1 MKKKDVLKAGVLSM
15 LVAGAPFIGVADA
28 AEMPVYSLDEVV
40 VTATRTMKEI
50 QEVPS
55 SISVIT
61 AKDME
66 KKNIHTVRD
75 AIGQMPGLHI
85 DRQGDSSEISL
96 RGFDTT
102 NILVLVDGVQMNSTY
117 NSRVNLNDIPVDN
130 IERVEVLRGA
140 ASSIYGGHAVGGVVN
155 ITTKEAKEEGTTAT
169 ANLSYGSHDTWKKS
183 IYLHSKA
190 NEKWSFGMGY
200 EERKSDGFR
209 GFYRTARKDKK
220 LAGKT
225 ADYTAD
231 LPVLSDGSY
240 VYGGRGEKS
249 WKYEGYNAYVKY
261 DINDTQSVKYA
272 YAHTENSY
280 QYDNPFS
287 YVKDGNGNMV
297 FSGIVKTQK
306 GDVFS
311 LPTDRFY
318 GYRGAGV
325 KERHVLSFKDTARK
339 LESSLS
345 YSRDKYSGFTSATL
359 PDDYKKADWEGAGD
373 YSSHPEKIYNFN
385 LEKAWEKVGD
395 NHTIVAGLNLK
406 QEEMDQDRFSLSRWK
421 DKDSKTKYYAHDKG
435 KVKNMALYV
444 QDEWKISDPATVYLG
459 VRYDRFQKGDG
470 HFWKADGED
479 KVKDKG
485 YDYSSKGKTYN
496 EISPKVAFSY
506 QADENTNYYVSYG
519 HSFNPPPLYN
529 IYRYGGSGMGN
540 VIPNPALNPEKSDT
554 YEIGVKKK
562 ISHKT
567 NVSLNAYQVKTK
579 DKIAYTYFYGYKD
592 VLNKET
598 GKMEKKQYTD
608 HKQYINY
615 GEEKRRGVELELTH
629 SFNENLSGYMNW
641 AWQIGKVSGPVIPD
655 TNKKK
660 AYSGVVNYGI
670 PKHIFHAGLDWKK
683 DKLNLLLDCEYVSAR
698 MAPGEATD
706 EFGAEDQYFLVNTAV
721 NYDLTKDCTLQL
733 AVNNLLDRTYYCN
746 EATDGRTY
754 TFSVQYRM

>member
-1 MKKKDVLKAGVLSM
+1 MKKDVLKAGVLGM
-15 LVAGAPFIGVADA
+15 LVAGVPCIGGVNA

-75 AIGQMPGLHI
+75 AIGQMPGLYI
-85 DRQGDSSEISL
+85 NRKGDSSEINL

-117 NSRVNLNDIPVDN
+117 NSSVNLNDIPVDN

-183 IYLHSKA
+183 VYLHSKA

-209 GFYRTARKDKK
+209 GFYRAA
-220 LAGKT
+220 AGKKGQK

-261 DINDTQSVKYA
+261 DINDTQSLKYA
-272 YAHTENSY
+272 YAHTESNY
-280 QYDNPFS
+280 AYNNPFS
-287 YVKDGNGNMV
+287 YVKDANGNMV
-297 FSGIVKTQK
+297 FSGTVKTQK
-306 GDVFS
+306 GDILK
-311 LPTDRFY
+311 LPTSRFY

-325 KERHVLSFKDTARK
+325 KERHILSFKDTANK

-345 YSRDKYSGFTSATL
+345 YSRDKYNGFTSATV
-359 PDDYKKADWEGAGD
+359 DKKYKKADWEGAGD

-421 DKDSKTKYYAHDKG
+421 DKDSKTKYYANDKG

-444 QDEWKISDPATVYLG
+444 QDEWKVSNPVMVYLG
-459 VRYDRFQKGDG
+459 VRYDHFKKGDG
-470 HFWKADGED
+470 HFWLD
-479 KVKDKG
+479 KK

-540 VIPNPALNPEKSDT
+540 VIPNPGLNPEKSDT

-562 ISHKT
+562 LSPKT
-567 NVSLNAYQVKTK
+567 NMSLNAYQVKQ
-579 DKIAYTYFYGYKD
+579 KIK
-592 VLNKET
+592 
-598 GKMEKKQYTD
+598 
-608 HKQYINY
+608 
-615 GEEKRRGVELELTH
+615 
-629 SFNENLSGYMNW
+629 
-641 AWQIGKVSGPVIPD
+641 
-655 TNKKK
+655 
-660 AYSGVVNYGI
+660 
-670 PKHIFHAGLDWKK
+670 
-683 DKLNLLLDCEYVSAR
+683 
-698 MAPGEATD
+698 
-706 EFGAEDQYFLVNTAV
+706 
-721 NYDLTKDCTLQL
+721 
-733 AVNNLLDRTYYCN
+733 
-746 EATDGRTY
+746 
-754 TFSVQYRM
+754 

>member
-15 LVAGAPFIGVADA
+15 LVAGVPFIGVADA

-75 AIGQMPGLHI
+75 AIGQMPGLYI
-85 DRQGDSSEISL
+85 NRKGDSSEINL

-117 NSRVNLNDIPVDN
+117 NSSVNLNDIPVDN

-155 ITTKEAKEEGTTAT
+155 ITTKEAKKEGTTAT

-209 GFYRTARKDKK
+209 GFYRAA
-220 LAGKT
+220 AGKKGQK

-261 DINDTQSVKYA
+261 DINDTQSLKYA
-272 YAHTENSY
+272 YAHTESNY
-280 QYDNPFS
+280 AYNNPFS
-287 YVKDGNGNMV
+287 YVKDANGNMV
-297 FSGIVKTQK
+297 FSGTVKTQN
-306 GDVFS
+306 GDILK
-311 LPTDRFY
+311 LPTSRFY
-318 GYRGAGV
+318 GYRGEGV
-325 KERHVLSFKDTARK
+325 KERHILSFKDTANK

-345 YSRDKYSGFTSATL
+345 YSRDKYNGFTSPSVPRNYT
-359 PDDYKKADWEGAGD
+359 KADWEGAGD

-421 DKDSKTKYYAHDKG
+421 DKDSKTEYYAHDKG

-444 QDEWKISDPATVYLG
+444 QDEWKVSDPATVYLG

-470 HFWKADGED
+470 HFWLD
-479 KVKDKG
+479 KE

-540 VIPNPALNPEKSDT
+540 VIPNPGLNPEKSDT

-562 ISHKT
+562 LSPKT
-567 NVSLNAYQVKTK
+567 NMSLNAYQVKTK
-579 DKIAYTYFYGYKD
+579 DKIAYTYFY
-592 VLNKET
+592 KE
-598 GKMEKKQYTD
+598 KELQY
-608 HKQYINY
+608 KQYINY
-615 GEEKRRGVELELTH
+615 GEEKRHGVELELTH

-641 AWQIGKVSGPVIPD
+641 AWQIGKLSGPALID
-655 TNKKK
+655 TNRTK
-660 AYSGVVNYGI
+660 AYSGRVNYGI

-733 AVNNLLDRTYYCN
+733 AVNNLLDRTYYCD

>member
-1 MKKKDVLKAGVLSM
+1 M
-15 LVAGAPFIGVADA
+15 
-28 AEMPVYSLDEVV
+28 
-40 VTATRTMKEI
+40 
-50 QEVPS
+50 
-55 SISVIT
+55 
-61 AKDME
+61 
-66 KKNIHTVRD
+66 
-75 AIGQMPGLHI
+75 
-85 DRQGDSSEISL
+85 

-117 NSRVNLNDIPVDN
+117 NSRVNLNEIPVDN

-155 ITTKEAKEEGTTAT
+155 ITTKEAKKEGTTAT

-183 IYLHSKA
+183 VYLHSKA

-209 GFYRTARKDKK
+209 GFYGVAKK
-220 LAGKT
+220 MKKT
-225 ADYTAD
+225 EPENYTAD

-240 VYGGRGEKS
+240 VYGGRGEKA
-249 WKYEGYNAYVKY
+249 WKYEGYNAYIKY
-261 DINDTQSVKYA
+261 DINNTQSVKYS
-272 YAHTENSY
+272 YAHTESNY
-280 QYDNPFS
+280 HYNNPFS
-287 YVKDGNGNMV
+287 YVRDANGNMV

-306 GDVFS
+306 GDFIK
-311 LPTDRFY
+311 LAPKNFY
-318 GYRGAGV
+318 GHLGEGV
-325 KERHVLSFKDTARK
+325 KERHILSFKDTVNK

-345 YSRDKYSGFTSATL
+345 YSRDKYNGYTGPTL
-359 PDDYKKADWEGAGD
+359 SRNYTKADWEGAGD

-421 DKDSKTKYYAHDKG
+421 DKDSKTKYYANDKG

-444 QDEWKISDPATVYLG
+444 QDEWKVSNPVMVYLG
-459 VRYDRFQKGDG
+459 VRYDHFKKGDG
-470 HFWKADGED
+470 HFWLD
-479 KVKDKG
+479 KK

-496 EISPKVAFSY
+496 EISPKAAFSY

-519 HSFNPPPLYN
+519 HSFNPPQLYN
-529 IYRYGGSGMGN
+529 IYRYGKTRSGDKIN
-540 VIPNPALNPEKSDT
+540 SNPGLNPETSDT

-562 ISHKT
+562 LSDKT
-567 NVSLNAYQVKTK
+567 NVSLNAYRVKTK
-579 DKIAYTYFYGYKD
+579 DKITYVSFYKK
-592 VLNKET
+592 NKPKTKENI
-598 GKMEKKQYTD
+598 EYKQYV
-608 HKQYINY
+608 NY

-641 AWQIGKVSGPVIPD
+641 AWQTGNLSGSGLAGTD
-655 TNKKK
+655 QT
-660 AYSGVVNYGI
+660 AYSGVVNYGV

-698 MAPGEATD
+698 MASGAATD
-706 EFGAEDQYFLVNTAV
+706 EYGAYDQYFLVNTAV

-733 AVNNLLDRTYYCN
+733 AVDNLLNRTYYSK
-746 EATDGRTY
+746 EATDGKTY
-754 TFSVQYRM
+754 TFSVTYRM

>member
-1 MKKKDVLKAGVLSM
+1 MKKKDVLKASVLSM
-15 LVAGAPFIGVADA
+15 LVAGVPCIGGVNA

-75 AIGQMPGLHI
+75 AIGQMPGLYI
-85 DRQGDSSEISL
+85 DRKGDSSEINL

-102 NILVLVDGVQMNSTY
+102 DILVLVDGVQMNSTY
-117 NSRVNLNDIPVDN
+117 NSSVNLNDIPVDN

-183 IYLHSKA
+183 VYLHSKA

-209 GFYRTARKDKK
+209 GFYRAAKNDKK

-225 ADYTAD
+225 EDYTAD
-231 LPVLSDGSY
+231 LPVLSNKSY

-280 QYDNPFS
+280 QYNNPFS
-287 YVKDGNGNMV
+287 YVKDASGNMV

-306 GDVFS
+306 GDLFE
-311 LPTDRFY
+311 LAPGNFY

-406 QEEMDQDRFSLSRWK
+406 QEEMDQDRFNLSRWK
-421 DKDSKTKYYAHDKG
+421 DKDSKIRYYANDKG

-444 QDEWKISDPATVYLG
+444 QDEWKVSNPATVYLG

-470 HFWKADGED
+470 YFWKDQNKG
-479 KVKDKG
+479 KDKEK
-485 YDYSSKGKTYN
+485 YNRSSKGKTYN

-540 VIPNPALNPEKSDT
+540 VIPNPALDPERSDT

-562 ISHKT
+562 LSLSLIHISEPT
-567 NVSLNAYQVKTK
+567 RPY
-579 DKIAYTYFYGYKD
+579 
-592 VLNKET
+592 
-598 GKMEKKQYTD
+598 
-608 HKQYINY
+608 
-615 GEEKRRGVELELTH
+615 
-629 SFNENLSGYMNW
+629 
-641 AWQIGKVSGPVIPD
+641 
-655 TNKKK
+655 
-660 AYSGVVNYGI
+660 
-670 PKHIFHAGLDWKK
+670 
-683 DKLNLLLDCEYVSAR
+683 
-698 MAPGEATD
+698 
-706 EFGAEDQYFLVNTAV
+706 
-721 NYDLTKDCTLQL
+721 
-733 AVNNLLDRTYYCN
+733 
-746 EATDGRTY
+746 
-754 TFSVQYRM
+754 

>member
-1 MKKKDVLKAGVLSM
+1 MKKDVLKAGVLGM
-15 LVAGAPFIGVADA
+15 LVASVPCMGGVDA

-117 NSRVNLNDIPVDN
+117 NSRVNLNEIPVDN

-155 ITTKEAKEEGTTAT
+155 ITTKEAKKEGTTAT

-183 IYLHSKA
+183 VYLHSKA

-209 GFYRTARKDKK
+209 GFYGAAKK
-220 LAGKT
+220 MKKT
-225 ADYTAD
+225 EPENYTAD

-240 VYGGRGEKS
+240 VYGGRGEKA
-249 WKYEGYNAYVKY
+249 WKYEGYNAYIKY
-261 DINDTQSVKYA
+261 DINNTQSVKYS
-272 YAHTENSY
+272 YAHTESNY
-280 QYDNPFS
+280 HYNNPFS
-287 YVKDGNGNMV
+287 YVRDANGNMV

-306 GDVFS
+306 GDFIK
-311 LPTDRFY
+311 LAPKNFY
-318 GYRGAGV
+318 GHLGEGV
-325 KERHVLSFKDTARK
+325 KERHILSFKDTVNK

-345 YSRDKYSGFTSATL
+345 YSRDKYNGYTGPTL
-359 PDDYKKADWEGAGD
+359 SRNYTKADWEGAGD

-421 DKDSKTKYYAHDKG
+421 DKDSKTKYYANDKG

-444 QDEWKISDPATVYLG
+444 QDEWKVSNPVMVYLG
-459 VRYDRFQKGDG
+459 VRYDHFKKGDG
-470 HFWKADGED
+470 HFWLD
-479 KVKDKG
+479 KK

-496 EISPKVAFSY
+496 EISPKAAFSY
-506 QADENTNYYVSYG
+506 QADENTNYYLSYG
-519 HSFNPPPLYN
+519 HSFNPPQLYN
-529 IYRYGGSGMGN
+529 IYRYGKTRSGDKIN
-540 VIPNPALNPEKSDT
+540 PNPGLNPETSDT

-562 ISHKT
+562 LSDKT
-567 NVSLNAYQVKTK
+567 NVSLNAYRVKTK
-579 DKIAYTYFYGYKD
+579 DKITYVSFYKK
-592 VLNKET
+592 NKPKTKENI
-598 GKMEKKQYTD
+598 EYKQYV
-608 HKQYINY
+608 NY

-641 AWQIGKVSGPVIPD
+641 AWQTGNLSGSGLAGTD
-655 TNKKK
+655 QT
-660 AYSGVVNYGI
+660 AYSGVVNYGV

-698 MAPGEATD
+698 MASGAATD
-706 EFGAEDQYFLVNTAV
+706 EYGAYDQYFLVNTAV

-733 AVNNLLDRTYYCN
+733 AVDNLLNRTYYSK
-746 EATDGRTY
+746 EATDGKTY
-754 TFSVQYRM
+754 TFSVTYRM

>member
-1 MKKKDVLKAGVLSM
+1 MKKKDVLKAGVLGM
-15 LVAGAPFIGVADA
+15 LVAGVPCIGMADA

-117 NSRVNLNDIPVDN
+117 NSKVNLNDIPVDN

-155 ITTKEAKEEGTTAT
+155 ITTKEAKKEGTTAT
-169 ANLSYGSHDTWKKS
+169 ANLSYGSHNTWKKS
-183 IYLHSKA
+183 VYLHSKA

-209 GFYRTARKDKK
+209 GFYGAAKK
-220 LAGKT
+220 MKKPEPEN
-225 ADYTAD
+225 YTAD

-240 VYGGRGEKS
+240 VYGGRGEKA
-249 WKYEGYNAYVKY
+249 WKYEGYNAYIKY
-261 DINDTQSVKYA
+261 DINNTQSVKYS
-272 YAHTENSY
+272 YAHTESNY
-280 QYDNPFS
+280 HYNNPFS
-287 YVKDGNGNMV
+287 YVRDANGNMV
-297 FSGIVKTQK
+297 FSGTVKTQK
-306 GDVFS
+306 GDFIK
-311 LPTDRFY
+311 LAPKNFY
-318 GYRGAGV
+318 GHIGEGV
-325 KERHVLSFKDTARK
+325 KERHILSFKDTVNR

-345 YSRDKYSGFTSATL
+345 YSRDKYNGYTGPTL
-359 PDDYKKADWEGAGD
+359 SRNYTKADWEGAGD

-406 QEEMDQDRFSLSRWK
+406 QEEMDQDRFNLSRWK
-421 DKDSKTKYYAHDKG
+421 DKDSKIRYYANDKG

-444 QDEWKISDPATVYLG
+444 QDEWKVSNPATVYLG

-470 HFWKADGED
+470 YFWKDQNKG
-479 KVKDKG
+479 KDKEK
-485 YDYSSKGKTYN
+485 YSRSSKGKTYN

-519 HSFNPPPLYN
+519 HSFNPPQLYN
-529 IYRYGGSGMGN
+529 IYRYGKTRSGDKIN
-540 VIPNPALNPEKSDT
+540 PNPGLNPETSDT

-562 ISHKT
+562 LSDKT
-567 NVSLNAYQVKTK
+567 NLSLNAYRIKTK
-579 DKIAYTYFYGYKD
+579 DTITYVSFYEK
-592 VLNKET
+592 NKPQT
-598 GKMEKKQYTD
+598 EKKVDY
-608 HKQYINY
+608 KQYINY

-641 AWQIGKVSGPVIPD
+641 AWQTGKLNGSGLAGTD
-655 TNKKK
+655 QT

-698 MAPGEATD
+698 MASGAATD
-706 EFGAEDQYFLVNTAV
+706 EYGAYDQYFLVNTAV
-721 NYDLTKDCTLQL
+721 NYDLTKDCALQL
-733 AVNNLLDRTYYCN
+733 AVDNLLDRTYYSK

-754 TFSVQYRM
+754 TFSVTYRM

>member
-1 MKKKDVLKAGVLSM
+1 MKKDVLKAGVLGM
-15 LVAGAPFIGVADA
+15 LVAGVPCMGGADA

-117 NSRVNLNDIPVDN
+117 NSKVNLNDIPVDN

-169 ANLSYGSHDTWKKS
+169 ANLSYGSHNTWKKS
-183 IYLHSKA
+183 VYLHSKA
-190 NEKWSFGMGY
+190 NEKWSFGIGY

-209 GFYRTARKDKK
+209 GFYGAAKK
-220 LAGKT
+220 MKKPEPEN
-225 ADYTAD
+225 YTAD
-231 LPVLSDGSY
+231 LPVLSNKSY
-240 VYGGRGEKS
+240 VYGGRGEKA
-249 WKYEGYNAYVKY
+249 WKYEGYNAYIKY
-261 DINDTQSVKYA
+261 DISDTQSLKYS
-272 YAHTENSY
+272 YAHTESNY
-280 QYDNPFS
+280 HYNNPFS
-287 YVKDGNGNMV
+287 YVRDANGNMV
-297 FSGIVKTQK
+297 FSGTVKTQK
-306 GDVFS
+306 GD
-311 LPTDRFY
+311 LIKLAPKNFY
-318 GYRGAGV
+318 GHLGEGV
-325 KERHVLSFKDTARK
+325 KERHILSFKDTVNK

-345 YSRDKYSGFTSATL
+345 YSRDKYNGYTGPTL
-359 PDDYKKADWEGAGD
+359 SRNYTKADWEGAGD

-421 DKDSKTKYYAHDKG
+421 DKDSKTKYYANDKG

-444 QDEWKISDPATVYLG
+444 QDEWKVSNPVMVYLG
-459 VRYDRFQKGDG
+459 VRYDHFKKGDG
-470 HFWKADGED
+470 HFWLD
-479 KVKDKG
+479 KK

-496 EISPKVAFSY
+496 EISPKAAFSY

-519 HSFNPPPLYN
+519 HSFNPPQLYN
-529 IYRYGGSGMGN
+529 IYRYGKTRSGDKIN
-540 VIPNPALNPEKSDT
+540 PNPGLNPETSDT

-562 ISHKT
+562 LSDKT
-567 NVSLNAYQVKTK
+567 NLSLNAYRIKTK
-579 DKIAYTYFYGYKD
+579 DKITYVSFYEK
-592 VLNKET
+592 NKPQT
-598 GKMEKKQYTD
+598 EKKVDY
-608 HKQYINY
+608 KQYINY

-641 AWQIGKVSGPVIPD
+641 AW
-655 TNKKK
+655 
-660 AYSGVVNYGI
+660 
-670 PKHIFHAGLDWKK
+670 
-683 DKLNLLLDCEYVSAR
+683 
-698 MAPGEATD
+698 
-706 EFGAEDQYFLVNTAV
+706 
-721 NYDLTKDCTLQL
+721 
-733 AVNNLLDRTYYCN
+733 
-746 EATDGRTY
+746 
-754 TFSVQYRM
+754 

>member
-1 MKKKDVLKAGVLSM
+1 MKKDVLKAGVLGM
-15 LVAGAPFIGVADA
+15 LVAGVPCMGGVDA

-75 AIGQMPGLHI
+75 AIGQMPGLYI
-85 DRQGDSSEISL
+85 NRKGDSSEINL

-117 NSRVNLNDIPVDN
+117 NSSVNLNDIPVDN

-183 IYLHSKA
+183 VYLHSKA

-209 GFYRTARKDKK
+209 GFYRTA
-220 LAGKT
+220 AGKKGQK

-261 DINDTQSVKYA
+261 DINDTQSLKYA
-272 YAHTENSY
+272 YAHTESNY
-280 QYDNPFS
+280 AYNNPFS
-287 YVKDGNGNMV
+287 YVKDANGNMV
-297 FSGIVKTQK
+297 FSGTVKTQK
-306 GDVFS
+306 GDILK
-311 LPTDRFY
+311 LPTSRFY

-325 KERHVLSFKDTARK
+325 KERHVLSFKDTANK

-345 YSRDKYSGFTSATL
+345 YSRDKYNGFTS
-359 PDDYKKADWEGAGD
+359 PSVDKKYKKADWEGAGD

-479 KVKDKG
+479 KVKDKVKDKG

-562 ISHKT
+562 LSPKT
-567 NVSLNAYQVKTK
+567 NMSLNAYQVKTK
-579 DKIAYTYFYGYKD
+579 DKIAYTSFYGYEDK
-592 VLNKET
+592 LNKET
-598 GKMEKKQYTD
+598 GKMEKNRYIH

-641 AWQIGKVSGPVIPD
+641 AWQTGKLNGSGLAGTD
-655 TNKKK
+655 QT

-698 MAPGEATD
+698 LAPGEAAD

-721 NYDLTKDCTLQL
+721 NYDLTKDCALQL
-733 AVNNLLDRTYYCN
+733 AVNNLLDRTYYCD

>member
-1 MKKKDVLKAGVLSM
+1 MKKDVLKAGVLGM
-15 LVAGAPFIGVADA
+15 LVAGVPCMGGVDA

-75 AIGQMPGLHI
+75 AIGQMPGLYI
-85 DRQGDSSEISL
+85 NRKGDSSEINL

-117 NSRVNLNDIPVDN
+117 NSSVNLNDIPVDN

-183 IYLHSKA
+183 VYLHSKA

-209 GFYRTARKDKK
+209 GFYRAA
-220 LAGKT
+220 AGKKGQK

-261 DINDTQSVKYA
+261 DINDTQSLKYA
-272 YAHTENSY
+272 YAHTESNY
-280 QYDNPFS
+280 AYNNPFS
-287 YVKDGNGNMV
+287 YVKDANGNMV
-297 FSGIVKTQK
+297 FSGTVKTQN
-306 GDVFS
+306 GDILK
-311 LPTDRFY
+311 LPTSRFY
-318 GYRGAGV
+318 GYRGEGV
-325 KERHVLSFKDTARK
+325 KERHILSFKDTANK

-345 YSRDKYSGFTSATL
+345 YSRDKYNGFTSATL
-359 PDDYKKADWEGAGD
+359 PKNYTKADWEGAGD

-406 QEEMDQDRFSLSRWK
+406 QEEMDQDRFNLSRWK
-421 DKDSKTKYYAHDKG
+421 DKDSKIRYYANDKG

-444 QDEWKISDPATVYLG
+444 QDEWKVSDPATVYLG
-459 VRYDRFQKGDG
+459 VRYDRFQKEDG
-470 HFWKADGED
+470 HFWLD
-479 KVKDKG
+479 KE

-540 VIPNPALNPEKSDT
+540 VIPNPGLNPEKSDT

-562 ISHKT
+562 LSPKT
-567 NVSLNAYQVKTK
+567 NMSLNAYQVKTK
-579 DKIAYTYFYGYKD
+579 DKIAYTYFY
-592 VLNKET
+592 KE
-598 GKMEKKQYTD
+598 KELQY
-608 HKQYINY
+608 KQYINY
-615 GEEKRRGVELELTH
+615 GEEKRHGVELELTH

-641 AWQIGKVSGPVIPD
+641 AWQIGKLSGPALID
-655 TNKKK
+655 TNRTK
-660 AYSGVVNYGI
+660 AYSGRVNYGI

-698 MAPGEATD
+698 MAPGEAAD

-733 AVNNLLDRTYYCN
+733 AVNNLLDRTYYCD

>member
-1 MKKKDVLKAGVLSM
+1 MKKKDVLKAGVLGM
-15 LVAGAPFIGVADA
+15 LVAGVPCIGGVNA

-75 AIGQMPGLHI
+75 AIGQMPGLYI
-85 DRQGDSSEISL
+85 DRKGDSSEINL
-96 RGFDTT
+96 RGFDTK

-117 NSRVNLNDIPVDN
+117 NSSVNLNDIPVDN

-306 GDVFS
+306 GDLFS
-311 LPTDRFY
+311 LPTTRFY

-325 KERHVLSFKDTARK
+325 KERHILSFKDTANK

-345 YSRDKYSGFTSATL
+345 YSRDKYNGFTSATL
-359 PDDYKKADWEGAGD
+359 PKNYTKADWEGAGD

-421 DKDSKTKYYAHDKG
+421 DKDSKTEYYAHDKG

-444 QDEWKISDPATVYLG
+444 QDEWKVSDPATVYLG

-470 HFWKADGED
+470 HFWLD
-479 KVKDKG
+479 KE

-540 VIPNPALNPEKSDT
+540 VIPNPGLNPEKSDT

-562 ISHKT
+562 LSPKT
-567 NVSLNAYQVKTK
+567 NMSLNAYQVKTK
-579 DKIAYTYFYGYKD
+579 DKIAYTYFY
-592 VLNKET
+592 KE
-598 GKMEKKQYTD
+598 KELQY
-608 HKQYINY
+608 KQYINY
-615 GEEKRRGVELELTH
+615 GEEKRHGVELELTH

-641 AWQIGKVSGPVIPD
+641 AWQIGKLSGPALID
-655 TNKKK
+655 TNRTK
-660 AYSGVVNYGI
+660 AYSGRVNYGI

-698 MAPGEATD
+698 MAPGEPTD
-706 EFGAEDQYFLVNTAV
+706 EYGADDQYFLVNTAV

-733 AVNNLLDRTYYCN
+733 AVDNLLDRTYYCD

>member
-1 MKKKDVLKAGVLSM
+1 MKKNDVLKAGVLGM
-15 LVAGAPFIGVADA
+15 LVAGVPCMGGVDA

-75 AIGQMPGLHI
+75 AIGQMPGLYI
-85 DRQGDSSEISL
+85 NRKGDSSEISL

-102 NILVLVDGVQMNSTY
+102 DILVLVDGVQMNSTY
-117 NSRVNLNDIPVDN
+117 NSSVNLNDIPVDN

-140 ASSIYGGHAVGGVVN
+140 ASSIYGGHAVGGVIN

-183 IYLHSKA
+183 VYLHSKA

-209 GFYRTARKDKK
+209 GFYRAA
-220 LAGKT
+220 AGKKGEK

-231 LPVLSDGSY
+231 LPVLSNGSY
-240 VYGGRGEKS
+240 VYGGRGEKA

-261 DINDTQSVKYA
+261 DINDTQSIKYA
-272 YAHTENSY
+272 YAHTENNY
-280 QYDNPFS
+280 AYNNPFS

-311 LPTDRFY
+311 LPTTRFY

-345 YSRDKYSGFTSATL
+345 YSRDKYNGFTS
-359 PDDYKKADWEGAGD
+359 PSVDKKYKKADWEGAGD

-421 DKDSKTKYYAHDKG
+421 DKDSKTKYYANDKG

-444 QDEWKISDPATVYLG
+444 QDEWKVSDPATVYLG

-470 HFWKADGED
+470 YFWKD
-479 KVKDKG
+479 KE
-485 YDYSSKGKTYN
+485 YNYSSKGKTYN

-540 VIPNPALNPEKSDT
+540 VIPNPALDPERSDT

-562 ISHKT
+562 LSPKT
-567 NVSLNAYQVKTK
+567 NMSLNAYQVKTK

-592 VLNKET
+592 ELNKKT

-615 GEEKRRGVELELTH
+615 GEEKRHGVELELTH

-698 MAPGEATD
+698 MAPGAATD
-706 EFGAEDQYFLVNTAV
+706 EYGAYDQYFLVNTAV

-733 AVNNLLDRTYYCN
+733 AVDNLLDRTYYCD

>member
-1 MKKKDVLKAGVLSM
+1 
-15 LVAGAPFIGVADA
+15 
-28 AEMPVYSLDEVV
+28 
-40 VTATRTMKEI
+40 
-50 QEVPS
+50 
-55 SISVIT
+55 
-61 AKDME
+61 
-66 KKNIHTVRD
+66 
-75 AIGQMPGLHI
+75 
-85 DRQGDSSEISL
+85 
-96 RGFDTT
+96 
-102 NILVLVDGVQMNSTY
+102 
-117 NSRVNLNDIPVDN
+117 
-130 IERVEVLRGA
+130 
-140 ASSIYGGHAVGGVVN
+140 
-155 ITTKEAKEEGTTAT
+155 
-169 ANLSYGSHDTWKKS
+169 
-183 IYLHSKA
+183 
-190 NEKWSFGMGY
+190 MGY

-209 GFYRTARKDKK
+209 GFYRAA
-220 LAGKT
+220 AGKKGQK

-261 DINDTQSVKYA
+261 DINDTQSLKYA
-272 YAHTENSY
+272 YAHTESNY
-280 QYDNPFS
+280 AYNNPFS
-287 YVKDGNGNMV
+287 YVKDANGNMV
-297 FSGIVKTQK
+297 FSGTVKTQN
-306 GDVFS
+306 GDILK
-311 LPTDRFY
+311 LPTSRFY
-318 GYRGAGV
+318 GYRGEGV
-325 KERHVLSFKDTARK
+325 KERHILSFKDTANK

-345 YSRDKYSGFTSATL
+345 YSRDKYNGFTSATL
-359 PDDYKKADWEGAGD
+359 PKNYTKADWEGAGD

-421 DKDSKTKYYAHDKG
+421 DKDSKTEYYAHDKG

-444 QDEWKISDPATVYLG
+444 QDEWKVSNPATVYLG

-470 HFWKADGED
+470 HFWLD
-479 KVKDKG
+479 KE

-540 VIPNPALNPEKSDT
+540 VIPNPGLNPEKSDT

-562 ISHKT
+562 LSPKT
-567 NVSLNAYQVKTK
+567 NMSLNAYQVKTK
-579 DKIAYTYFYGYKD
+579 DKIAYTYFY
-592 VLNKET
+592 KE
-598 GKMEKKQYTD
+598 KELQY
-608 HKQYINY
+608 KQYINY
-615 GEEKRRGVELELTH
+615 GEEKRHGVELELAH

-641 AWQIGKVSGPVIPD
+641 AWQIGKLSGPALVD
-655 TNKKK
+655 TNRTK
-660 AYSGVVNYGI
+660 AYSGKVNYGI

-706 EFGAEDQYFLVNTAV
+706 EYGARDQYFLVNTAV

-733 AVNNLLDRTYYCN
+733 AVDNLLDRTYYCD

>member
-15 LVAGAPFIGVADA
+15 LVAGVPCIGGVNA

-55 SISVIT
+55 GISVIT

-66 KKNIHTVRD
+66 KKNIRTVRD
-75 AIGQMPGLHI
+75 AIGQMPGLYI
-85 DRQGDSSEISL
+85 DRKGDSSEINL

-117 NSRVNLNDIPVDN
+117 NSSVNLNDIPVDN

-155 ITTKEAKEEGTTAT
+155 ITTKEAKKEGTTAT

-183 IYLHSKA
+183 VYLHSKA

-209 GFYRTARKDKK
+209 GFYRAA
-220 LAGKT
+220 AGKKGQK

-261 DINDTQSVKYA
+261 DINDTQSLKYA
-272 YAHTENSY
+272 YAHTESNY
-280 QYDNPFS
+280 AYNNPFS
-287 YVKDGNGNMV
+287 YVKDANGNMV
-297 FSGIVKTQK
+297 FSGTVKTQK
-306 GDVFS
+306 GDILK
-311 LPTDRFY
+311 LPTSRFY

-325 KERHVLSFKDTARK
+325 KERHVLSFKDTANK

-345 YSRDKYSGFTSATL
+345 YSRDKYNGFTSPSVPRNYT
-359 PDDYKKADWEGAGD
+359 KADWEGAGD

-421 DKDSKTKYYAHDKG
+421 DKDSKTKYYANDKG

-444 QDEWKISDPATVYLG
+444 QDEWKVSVPATVYLG

-470 HFWKADGED
+470 HFWLD
-479 KVKDKG
+479 KK

-540 VIPNPALNPEKSDT
+540 VIPNPGLNPEKSDT

-562 ISHKT
+562 LSPKT
-567 NVSLNAYQVKTK
+567 NMSLNAYQVKTK
-579 DKIAYTYFYGYKD
+579 DKIAYTYFY
-592 VLNKET
+592 KE
-598 GKMEKKQYTD
+598 KELQY
-608 HKQYINY
+608 KQYINY
-615 GEEKRRGVELELTH
+615 GEEKRHGVELELTH

-641 AWQIGKVSGPVIPD
+641 AWQIGKLSGPALVD
-655 TNKKK
+655 TNRTK
-660 AYSGVVNYGI
+660 AYSGKVNYGI

-706 EFGAEDQYFLVNTAV
+706 EYGAEDQYFLVNTAV

-733 AVNNLLDRTYYCN
+733 AVDNLLDRTYYSR

>member
-1 MKKKDVLKAGVLSM
+1 MKKKDVLKAGVLGM
-15 LVAGAPFIGVADA
+15 LVAGVPCMGWADA

-117 NSRVNLNDIPVDN
+117 NSKVNLNDIPVDN

-169 ANLSYGSHDTWKKS
+169 ANLSYGSHNTWKKS
-183 IYLHSKA
+183 VYLHSKA
-190 NEKWSFGMGY
+190 NEKWSFGIGY

-209 GFYRTARKDKK
+209 GFYGAAKK
-220 LAGKT
+220 MKKPEPEN
-225 ADYTAD
+225 YTAD
-231 LPVLSDGSY
+231 LPVLSNKSY
-240 VYGGRGEKS
+240 VYGGRGEKA
-249 WKYEGYNAYVKY
+249 WKYEGYNAYIKY
-261 DINDTQSVKYA
+261 DISDTQSLKYS
-272 YAHTENSY
+272 YAHTESNY
-280 QYDNPFS
+280 HYNNPFS
-287 YVKDGNGNMV
+287 YVRDANGNMV
-297 FSGIVKTQK
+297 FSGTVKTQK
-306 GDVFS
+306 GD
-311 LPTDRFY
+311 LIKLAPKNFY
-318 GYRGAGV
+318 GHLGEGV
-325 KERHVLSFKDTARK
+325 KERHILSFKDTVNK

-345 YSRDKYSGFTSATL
+345 YSRDKYNGYTGPTL
-359 PDDYKKADWEGAGD
+359 SRNYTKADWEGAGD

-421 DKDSKTKYYAHDKG
+421 DKDSKTKYYANDKG

-444 QDEWKISDPATVYLG
+444 QDEWKVSNPVMVYLG
-459 VRYDRFQKGDG
+459 VRYDHFKKGDG
-470 HFWKADGED
+470 HFWLD
-479 KVKDKG
+479 KK

-496 EISPKVAFSY
+496 EISPKAAFSY

-519 HSFNPPPLYN
+519 HSFNPPQLYN
-529 IYRYGGSGMGN
+529 IYRYGKTRSGDKIN
-540 VIPNPALNPEKSDT
+540 PNPGLNPETSDT

-562 ISHKT
+562 LSDKT
-567 NVSLNAYQVKTK
+567 NLSLNAYRIKTK
-579 DKIAYTYFYGYKD
+579 DKITYVSFYEK
-592 VLNKET
+592 NKPQT
-598 GKMEKKQYTD
+598 EKKVDY
-608 HKQYINY
+608 KQYINY

-641 AWQIGKVSGPVIPD
+641 AWQTGKLNGSGLAGTD
-655 TNKKK
+655 QT

-698 MAPGEATD
+698 MASGAATD
-706 EFGAEDQYFLVNTAV
+706 EYGAYDQYFLVNTAV
-721 NYDLTKDCTLQL
+721 NYDLTKDCALQL
-733 AVNNLLDRTYYCN
+733 AVDNLLDRTYYSK

-754 TFSVQYRM
+754 TFSVTYRM

>member
-1 MKKKDVLKAGVLSM
+1 
-15 LVAGAPFIGVADA
+15 
-28 AEMPVYSLDEVV
+28 
-40 VTATRTMKEI
+40 
-50 QEVPS
+50 
-55 SISVIT
+55 
-61 AKDME
+61 ME

-75 AIGQMPGLHI
+75 AIGQMPGLYI
-85 DRQGDSSEISL
+85 NRKGDSSEINL

-117 NSRVNLNDIPVDN
+117 NSSVNLNDIPVDN

-155 ITTKEAKEEGTTAT
+155 ITTKEAKKEGTTAT

-209 GFYRTARKDKK
+209 GFYRAA
-220 LAGKT
+220 AGKKGQK

-261 DINDTQSVKYA
+261 DINDTQSLKYA
-272 YAHTENSY
+272 YAHTESNY
-280 QYDNPFS
+280 AYNNPFS
-287 YVKDGNGNMV
+287 YVKDANGNMV
-297 FSGIVKTQK
+297 FSGTVKTQN
-306 GDVFS
+306 GDILK
-311 LPTDRFY
+311 LPTSRFY
-318 GYRGAGV
+318 GYRGEGV
-325 KERHVLSFKDTARK
+325 KERHILSFKDTANK

-345 YSRDKYSGFTSATL
+345 YSRDKYNGFTSATL
-359 PDDYKKADWEGAGD
+359 PKNYTKADWEGAGD

-421 DKDSKTKYYAHDKG
+421 DKDSKTEYYAHDKG

-444 QDEWKISDPATVYLG
+444 QDEWKVSDPATVYLG

-470 HFWKADGED
+470 HFWLD
-479 KVKDKG
+479 KE

-540 VIPNPALNPEKSDT
+540 VIPNPGLNPEKSDT

-562 ISHKT
+562 LSPKT
-567 NVSLNAYQVKTK
+567 NMSLNAYQVKTK
-579 DKIAYTYFYGYKD
+579 DKIAYTYFY
-592 VLNKET
+592 KE
-598 GKMEKKQYTD
+598 KELQY
-608 HKQYINY
+608 KQYINY
-615 GEEKRRGVELELTH
+615 GEEKRHGVELELTH

-641 AWQIGKVSGPVIPD
+641 AWQIGKLSGPALID
-655 TNKKK
+655 TNRTK
-660 AYSGVVNYGI
+660 AYSGRVNYGI

-733 AVNNLLDRTYYCN
+733 AVNNLLDRTYYCD

>member
-1 MKKKDVLKAGVLSM
+1 MKKDVLKAGVLSM
-15 LVAGAPFIGVADA
+15 LVAGVPCMGGVDA

-117 NSRVNLNDIPVDN
+117 NSRVNLNEIPVDN

-155 ITTKEAKEEGTTAT
+155 ITTKEAKKEGTTAT

-183 IYLHSKA
+183 VYLHSKA

-209 GFYRTARKDKK
+209 GFYGAAKK
-220 LAGKT
+220 MKKPELEN
-225 ADYTAD
+225 YTAD

-240 VYGGRGEKS
+240 VYGGRGEKA
-249 WKYEGYNAYVKY
+249 WKYEGYNAYIKY
-261 DINDTQSVKYA
+261 DINNTQSVKYS
-272 YAHTENSY
+272 YAHTESNYHYNNS
-280 QYDNPFS
+280 FS
-287 YVKDGNGNMV
+287 YVRDANGNMV
-297 FSGIVKTQK
+297 FSGTVKTQK
-306 GDVFS
+306 GD
-311 LPTDRFY
+311 LIKLAPKNFY
-318 GYRGAGV
+318 GHLGEGV
-325 KERHVLSFKDTARK
+325 KERHILSFKDTVNK

-345 YSRDKYSGFTSATL
+345 YSRDKYNGYTGPTL
-359 PDDYKKADWEGAGD
+359 SRNYTKADWEGAGD

-421 DKDSKTKYYAHDKG
+421 DKDSKTKYYANDKG

-444 QDEWKISDPATVYLG
+444 QDEWKVSNPVMVYLG
-459 VRYDRFQKGDG
+459 VRYDHFKKGDG
-470 HFWKADGED
+470 HFWLD
-479 KVKDKG
+479 KK

-496 EISPKVAFSY
+496 EISPKAAFSY

-519 HSFNPPPLYN
+519 HSFNPPQLYN
-529 IYRYGGSGMGN
+529 IYRYGKTRSGDKIN
-540 VIPNPALNPEKSDT
+540 PNPGLNPETSDT

-562 ISHKT
+562 LSDKT
-567 NVSLNAYQVKTK
+567 NLSLNAYRIKTK
-579 DKIAYTYFYGYKD
+579 DKITYVSFYEK
-592 VLNKET
+592 NKPQT
-598 GKMEKKQYTD
+598 EKKVDY
-608 HKQYINY
+608 KQYINY

-641 AWQIGKVSGPVIPD
+641 AWQTGKLNGSGLAGTD
-655 TNKKK
+655 QT

-698 MAPGEATD
+698 MASGAATD
-706 EFGAEDQYFLVNTAV
+706 EYGAYDQYFLVNTAV
-721 NYDLTKDCTLQL
+721 NYDLTKDCALQL
-733 AVNNLLDRTYYCN
+733 AVDNLLDRTYYSK

-754 TFSVQYRM
+754 TFSVTYRM

>member
-1 MKKKDVLKAGVLSM
+1 MKKDVLKAGVLGM
-15 LVAGAPFIGVADA
+15 LVVGVPCMGGVDA

-55 SISVIT
+55 GISVIT

-75 AIGQMPGLHI
+75 AIGQMPGLYI
-85 DRQGDSSEISL
+85 NRKGDSSEISL

-102 NILVLVDGVQMNSTY
+102 DILVLVDGVQMNSTY
-117 NSRVNLNDIPVDN
+117 NSTVNLNDIPVDN

-231 LPVLSDGSY
+231 LPVLSNKSY
-240 VYGGRGEKS
+240 VYGGRGEKA
-249 WKYEGYNAYVKY
+249 WKYEGYNAYIKY
-261 DINDTQSVKYA
+261 DISDTQSLKYS
-272 YAHTENSY
+272 YAHTESNY
-280 QYDNPFS
+280 HYNNPFS
-287 YVKDGNGNMV
+287 YVKDANGNMV

-306 GDVFS
+306 GDF
-311 LPTDRFY
+311 LELIPKNFY
-318 GYRGAGV
+318 GYRGEGV
-325 KERHVLSFKDTARK
+325 KEKHILSFKDTANK

-345 YSRDKYSGFTSATL
+345 YSRDKYNGFTSATL
-359 PDDYKKADWEGAGD
+359 PKNYTKADWEGAGD

-421 DKDSKTKYYAHDKG
+421 DKDSKTEYYAHDKG

-444 QDEWKISDPATVYLG
+444 QDEWKVSDPATVYLG

-470 HFWKADGED
+470 HFWLD
-479 KVKDKG
+479 KE

-540 VIPNPALNPEKSDT
+540 VIPNPGLNPEKSDT

-562 ISHKT
+562 LSPKT
-567 NVSLNAYQVKTK
+567 NMSLNAYQVKTK
-579 DKIAYTYFYGYKD
+579 DKIAYTYFYDYKD
-592 VLNKET
+592 ELNKKT
-598 GKMEKKQYTD
+598 GKMEKKRYTH

-615 GEEKRRGVELELTH
+615 GEEKRRGVEIELTH

-641 AWQIGKVSGPVIPD
+641 AWQIGKLSGPAIPD
-655 TNKKK
+655 TNKDK
-660 AYSGVVNYGI
+660 AYSGRVNYGI

>member
-1 MKKKDVLKAGVLSM
+1 MKKDVLKAGVLGM
-15 LVAGAPFIGVADA
+15 LVAGVPCMGGADA

-66 KKNIHTVRD
+66 KKNIRTVRD
-75 AIGQMPGLHI
+75 AIGQMPGLYI
-85 DRQGDSSEISL
+85 NRKGDSSEINL

-117 NSRVNLNDIPVDN
+117 NSSVNLNDIPVDN

-155 ITTKEAKEEGTTAT
+155 ITTKEAKKEGTTAT

-183 IYLHSKA
+183 VYLHSKA

-209 GFYRTARKDKK
+209 GFYRAA
-220 LAGKT
+220 AGKKGQK

-261 DINDTQSVKYA
+261 DINDTQSLKYA
-272 YAHTENSY
+272 YAHTESNY
-280 QYDNPFS
+280 HYNNPFS
-287 YVKDGNGNMV
+287 YVKDANGNMV

-306 GDVFS
+306 GDF
-311 LPTDRFY
+311 LELIPKNFY

-325 KERHVLSFKDTARK
+325 KERHILSFKDTANK

-345 YSRDKYSGFTSATL
+345 YSRDKYNGFTSATV
-359 PDDYKKADWEGAGD
+359 DKKYKKADWEGAGD

-406 QEEMDQDRFSLSRWK
+406 QEEMDQDRFNLSRWK
-421 DKDSKTKYYAHDKG
+421 DKDSKIRYYAHDKG

-444 QDEWKISDPATVYLG
+444 QDEWKVSDPATVYLG

-470 HFWKADGED
+470 YFWKDQNKGD
-479 KVKDKG
+479 DKDK
-485 YDYSSKGKTYN
+485 YNRSSKGKTYN

-540 VIPNPALNPEKSDT
+540 VIPNPDLDPETSDT

-562 ISHKT
+562 ISDKT
-567 NVSLNAYQVKTK
+567 NVSFNAYLVKTK
-579 DKIAYTYFYGYKD
+579 DKIAYNYFYDYKD
-592 VLNKET
+592 ELNKKT
-598 GKMEKKQYTD
+598 GKMEKKQYTH

-641 AWQIGKVSGPVIPD
+641 AWQIGKLSGPAIPD
-655 TNKKK
+655 TKFEN
-660 AYSGVVNYGI
+660 AYSGRVNHDI
-670 PKHIFHAGLDWKK
+670 PKHIFHAGLGWKK
-683 DKLNLLLDCEYVSAR
+683 DKLNLLLDCEYVSTR
-698 MAPGEATD
+698 MDPGEATG
-706 EFGAEDQYFLVNTAV
+706 EYGARDQYFLVNTAV

-733 AVNNLLDRTYYCN
+733 AVDNLLDRTYYCE

-754 TFSVQYRM
+754 TFSVTYRM

>member
-1 MKKKDVLKAGVLSM
+1 MKKDVLKAGVLGM
-15 LVAGAPFIGVADA
+15 LVASVPCMGGVDA

-117 NSRVNLNDIPVDN
+117 NSRVNLNEIPVDN

-155 ITTKEAKEEGTTAT
+155 ITTKEAKKEGTTAT

-183 IYLHSKA
+183 VYLHSKA

-209 GFYRTARKDKK
+209 GFYGVAKK
-220 LAGKT
+220 MKKT
-225 ADYTAD
+225 EPENYTAD

-240 VYGGRGEKS
+240 VYGGRGEKA
-249 WKYEGYNAYVKY
+249 WKYEGYNAYIKY
-261 DINDTQSVKYA
+261 DINNTQSVKYS
-272 YAHTENSY
+272 YAHTESNY
-280 QYDNPFS
+280 HYNNPFS
-287 YVKDGNGNMV
+287 YVRDANGNMV

-306 GDVFS
+306 GDFIK
-311 LPTDRFY
+311 LAPKNFY
-318 GYRGAGV
+318 GHLGEGV
-325 KERHVLSFKDTARK
+325 KERHILSFKDTVNK

-345 YSRDKYSGFTSATL
+345 YSRDKYNGYTGPTL
-359 PDDYKKADWEGAGD
+359 SRNYTKADWEGAGD

-421 DKDSKTKYYAHDKG
+421 DKDSKTKYYANDKG

-444 QDEWKISDPATVYLG
+444 QDEWKVSNPVMVYLG
-459 VRYDRFQKGDG
+459 VRYDHFKKGDG
-470 HFWKADGED
+470 HFWLD
-479 KVKDKG
+479 KK

-496 EISPKVAFSY
+496 EISPKAAFGY

-519 HSFNPPPLYN
+519 HSFNPPQLYN
-529 IYRYGGSGMGN
+529 IYRYGKTRSGDKIN
-540 VIPNPALNPEKSDT
+540 SNPGLNPETSDT

-562 ISHKT
+562 LSDKT
-567 NVSLNAYQVKTK
+567 NVSLNAYRVKTK
-579 DKIAYTYFYGYKD
+579 DKITYVSFYKK
-592 VLNKET
+592 NKPKTKENI
-598 GKMEKKQYTD
+598 EYKQYV
-608 HKQYINY
+608 NY

-641 AWQIGKVSGPVIPD
+641 AWQTGNLSGSGLAGTD
-655 TNKKK
+655 QT
-660 AYSGVVNYGI
+660 AYSGVVNYGV

-698 MAPGEATD
+698 MASGAATD
-706 EFGAEDQYFLVNTAV
+706 EYGAYDQYFLVNTAV

-733 AVNNLLDRTYYCN
+733 AVDNLLNRTYYSK
-746 EATDGRTY
+746 EATDGKTY
-754 TFSVQYRM
+754 TFSVTYRM

>member
-1 MKKKDVLKAGVLSM
+1 
-15 LVAGAPFIGVADA
+15 
-28 AEMPVYSLDEVV
+28 MPVYSLDEVV

-75 AIGQMPGLHI
+75 AIGQMPGLYI

-96 RGFDTT
+96 RGFDATD
-102 NILVLVDGVQMNSTY
+102 ILVLVDGVQMNSTY
-117 NSRVNLNDIPVDN
+117 NSKVNLNDIPVDN
-130 IERVEVLRGA
+130 IERIEVLRGA
-140 ASSIYGGHAVGGVVN
+140 ASSIYGGHAVGGVIN
-155 ITTKEAKEEGTTAT
+155 ITTKEAKKEGTTAT

-183 IYLHSKA
+183 VYLHSKA

-209 GFYRTARKDKK
+209 GFYRTA
-220 LAGKT
+220 AGKKGQK

-261 DINDTQSVKYA
+261 DINDTQSLKYA
-272 YAHTENSY
+272 YAHTESNY
-280 QYDNPFS
+280 AYNNPFS
-287 YVKDGNGNMV
+287 YVKDANGNMV
-297 FSGIVKTQK
+297 FSGTVKTQK
-306 GDVFS
+306 GDILK
-311 LPTDRFY
+311 LPTSRFY

-325 KERHVLSFKDTARK
+325 KERHVLSFKDTANK

-345 YSRDKYSGFTSATL
+345 YSRDKYNGFTSPSVPRNYT
-359 PDDYKKADWEGAGD
+359 KADWEGAGD

-421 DKDSKTKYYAHDKG
+421 DKDSKTEYYAHDKG

-444 QDEWKISDPATVYLG
+444 QDEWKVSDPATVYLG
-459 VRYDRFQKGDG
+459 VRYDRFQKEDG
-470 HFWKADGED
+470 HFWLD
-479 KVKDKG
+479 KE

-540 VIPNPALNPEKSDT
+540 VIPNPGLNPEKSDT

-562 ISHKT
+562 LSPKT
-567 NVSLNAYQVKTK
+567 NMSLNAYQVKTK
-579 DKIAYTYFYGYKD
+579 DKIAYTYFY
-592 VLNKET
+592 KE
-598 GKMEKKQYTD
+598 KELQY
-608 HKQYINY
+608 KQYINY
-615 GEEKRRGVELELTH
+615 GEEKRHGVELELTH

-641 AWQIGKVSGPVIPD
+641 AWQIGKLSGPALVD
-655 TNKKK
+655 TNRTK
-660 AYSGVVNYGI
+660 AYSGRVNYGI

-706 EFGAEDQYFLVNTAV
+706 EYGAEDQYFLVNTAV

-733 AVNNLLDRTYYCN
+733 AVDNLLDRTYYSR

-754 TFSVQYRM
+754 TFSVTYRM

>member
-15 LVAGAPFIGVADA
+15 LVAGVPFIGVADA

-75 AIGQMPGLHI
+75 AIGQMPGLYI
-85 DRQGDSSEISL
+85 NRKGDSSEINL

-117 NSRVNLNDIPVDN
+117 NSSVNLNDIPVDN

-155 ITTKEAKEEGTTAT
+155 ITTKEAKKEGTTAT

-209 GFYRTARKDKK
+209 GFYRAA
-220 LAGKT
+220 AGKKGQK

-261 DINDTQSVKYA
+261 DINDTQSLKYA
-272 YAHTENSY
+272 YAHTESNY
-280 QYDNPFS
+280 AYNNPFS
-287 YVKDGNGNMV
+287 YVKDANGNMV
-297 FSGIVKTQK
+297 FSGTVKTQN
-306 GDVFS
+306 GDILK
-311 LPTDRFY
+311 LPTSRFY
-318 GYRGAGV
+318 GYRGEGV
-325 KERHVLSFKDTARK
+325 KERHILSFKDTANK

-345 YSRDKYSGFTSATL
+345 YSRDKYNGFTSATL
-359 PDDYKKADWEGAGD
+359 PKNYTKADWEGAGD

-406 QEEMDQDRFSLSRWK
+406 QEEMDQDRFNLSRWK
-421 DKDSKTKYYAHDKG
+421 DKDSKTKYYANDKG

-444 QDEWKISDPATVYLG
+444 QDEWKVSNPVMVYLG
-459 VRYDRFQKGDG
+459 VRYDHFKKGDG
-470 HFWKADGED
+470 HFWLD
-479 KVKDKG
+479 KK

-496 EISPKVAFSY
+496 EISPKAAFSY

-540 VIPNPALNPEKSDT
+540 VIPNPGLNPEKSDT

-562 ISHKT
+562 LSPKT
-567 NVSLNAYQVKTK
+567 NMSLNAYQVKTK
-579 DKIAYTYFYGYKD
+579 DKIAYTYFY
-592 VLNKET
+592 KE
-598 GKMEKKQYTD
+598 KELQY
-608 HKQYINY
+608 KQYINY
-615 GEEKRRGVELELTH
+615 GEEKRHGVELELTH

-641 AWQIGKVSGPVIPD
+641 AWQIGKLSGPALID
-655 TNKKK
+655 TNRTK
-660 AYSGVVNYGI
+660 AYSGRVNYGI

-733 AVNNLLDRTYYCN
+733 AVNNLLDRTYYCD

>member
-1 MKKKDVLKAGVLSM
+1 MKKKDVLKTGVLSM

-66 KKNIHTVRD
+66 KKNIRTVRD
-75 AIGQMPGLHI
+75 AIGQMPGLYI
-85 DRQGDSSEISL
+85 NRKGDSSEINL

-102 NILVLVDGVQMNSTY
+102 NILVLVDGVQMNSTF
-117 NSRVNLNDIPVDN
+117 NSSVNLNDIPVDN

-240 VYGGRGEKS
+240 VYGGRGEKA

-280 QYDNPFS
+280 QYNNPFS

-311 LPTDRFY
+311 LPTARFY

-325 KERHVLSFKDTARK
+325 KERHVLSFKDTANK

-345 YSRDKYSGFTSATL
+345 YSRDKYNGFTS
-359 PDDYKKADWEGAGD
+359 PSVDKKYKKADWEGAGD

-444 QDEWKISDPATVYLG
+444 QDEWKVSVPVTVYLG

-470 HFWKADGED
+470 HFWLD
-479 KVKDKG
+479 KE

-562 ISHKT
+562 LSPKT
-567 NVSLNAYQVKTK
+567 NMSLNAYQVKTK
-579 DKIAYTYFYGYKD
+579 DKIAYTYFYKGEE
-592 VLNKET
+592 L
-598 GKMEKKQYTD
+598 QY
-608 HKQYINY
+608 KQYINY
-615 GEEKRRGVELELTH
+615 GEEKRHGVELELTH

-641 AWQIGKVSGPVIPD
+641 AWQIGKVSGPAIPD
-655 TNKKK
+655 TNRTK

-706 EFGAEDQYFLVNTAV
+706 EYGAEDQYFLVNTAV

-733 AVNNLLDRTYYCN
+733 AVNNLLNRTYYSN